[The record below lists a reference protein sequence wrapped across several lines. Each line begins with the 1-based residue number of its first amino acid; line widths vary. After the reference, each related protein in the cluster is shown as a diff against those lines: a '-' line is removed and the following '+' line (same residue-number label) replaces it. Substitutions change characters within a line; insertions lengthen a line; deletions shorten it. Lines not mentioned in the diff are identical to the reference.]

1 MSFNSTG
8 QLVLKPDQEEIG
20 QGDTAGPTETSMRR
34 TAKMTRTDQSTDLGE
49 ALETKIKVKSI
60 HLVEMIELI
69 MVWVD

>member
-20 QGDTAGPTETSMRR
+20 QGDTAGPTETSMR
-34 TAKMTRTDQSTDLGE
+34 TAKMTRTDQSTDLGY

-60 HLVEMIELI
+60 HFVEMIELI